1 MLLSIFA
8 VLSIKTIQEKKTEML
23 TSLKVK
29 NVELLVKLIILFL
42 NMFSFIALK
51 IIYDMRYSRLS
62 RGGFVLFIGKE

>member
-8 VLSIKTIQEKKTEML
+8 VLSIKTTQEKKTEML

-42 NMFSFIALK
+42 NMFLFIALK